1 MAEKATRRSFF
12 QGFGDFLRRL
22 MGGRREPEVPGDPYA
37 YRPAPTRRGPNP
49 RSGAAAVAEPEE
61 DNGFFP
67 PRRS

>member
-1 MAEKATRRSFF
+1 MPDRPTRRSFF

-22 MGGRREPEVPGDPYA
+22 MGGRGEPEVPGDPYA
-37 YRPAPTRRGPNP
+37 YRPAPIRRGPNT

-61 DNGFFP
+61 DHGFFP